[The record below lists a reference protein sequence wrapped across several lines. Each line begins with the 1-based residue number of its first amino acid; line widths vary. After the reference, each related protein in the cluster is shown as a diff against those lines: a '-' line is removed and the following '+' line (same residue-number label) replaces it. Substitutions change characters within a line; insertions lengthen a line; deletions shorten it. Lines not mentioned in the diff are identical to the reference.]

1 MQKVE
6 KLFLEAMKASLNNS
20 QVSWDEE
27 LEPQD
32 WLFLFR
38 LAEIHHVLPL
48 VYEAVYN
55 CPAAKRMGSQL
66 QPFKQRTVQMV
77 MFQTIKTG
85 EFLQL
90 YEYLRSRGLVPCIV
104 KGIVCRNLYG
114 KPDCRMSGD
123 EDMLIAPEHFEA
135 CHKAMLEYGMVPVQP
150 ERDIAGEYEVPYRK
164 EGSPLYIELH
174 KSLFPPESEAYG
186 NLNRFFSGV
195 TERLTEIP
203 VQGGSVYTMNDTD
216 HLFYLLCHSFKHFLH
231 SGFGIRQVCD
241 IVLFANSR
249 GPMLDWQEILRKCRE
264 IHADLFAAAV
274 FQIGRKYLTF
284 DYSKACYPEEWRKIQ
299 IDEGLMLEDLL
310 ESGVYGN
317 SSLSRMHS
325 SNITLNAVAAGKKG
339 RKVDATVLRTV
350 FPPLRQMEYQYAY
363 LKRAPFL
370 LPVAWVDRILKYR
383 KETEQMPGNEA
394 VESIKIGSR
403 RTKMMKQY
411 GIIK

>member
-1 MQKVE
+1 MQRVE

-77 MFQTIKTG
+77 MLQTIKTG

-90 YEYLRSRGLVPCIV
+90 YEYLRSRGLAPCVV
-104 KGIVCRNLYG
+104 KGIVCRSLYG

-123 EDMLIAPEHFEA
+123 EDMLIAPEHFET
-135 CHKAMLEYGMVPVQP
+135 CHKAMLDYGMAPVQP
-150 ERDIAGEYEVPYRK
+150 EKDTAGEYEVPYRK

-174 KSLFPPESEAYG
+174 KNLFPPESEAYG
-186 NLNRFFSGV
+186 DLNRFFSRV
-195 TERLTEIP
+195 TERLTEIS
-203 VQGGSVYTMNDTD
+203 VQGSAVYTMNDTD

-241 IVLFANSR
+241 IVLFANSS

-284 DYSKACYPEEWRKIQ
+284 DYSKACYPEEWQKIQ
-299 IDEGLMLEDLL
+299 IDEGPMLEDLL
-310 ESGVYGN
+310 ESGIYGN

-339 RKVDATVLRTV
+339 RKVDGTVLRTV
-350 FPPLRQMEYQYAY
+350 FPSLRQMEYRYAY

-370 LPVAWVDRILKYR
+370 LPVAWVERILKYR
-383 KETEQMPGNEA
+383 KETGQMPGNEA
-394 VESIKIGSR
+394 VESVKIGSR
-403 RTKMMKQY
+403 RTEMMKQY

>member
-6 KLFLEAMKASLNNS
+6 KLFLEALEASLNNS

-27 LEPQD
+27 LEPQE

-55 CPAAKRMGSQL
+55 CPAAKRMESRL

-77 MFQTIKTG
+77 MLQTIKTD

-90 YEYLRSRGLVPCIV
+90 YEYLRSRGLAPCVV

-123 EDMLIAPEHFEA
+123 EDMLIVPEQFEA
-135 CHKAMLEYGMVPVQP
+135 CHKAMLGYGMVPVQP
-150 ERDIAGEYEVPYRK
+150 ERDITGEYEVPYRK

-186 NLNRFFSGV
+186 DLNCFFSGV
-195 TERLTEIP
+195 TERLTEIS

-284 DYSKACYPEEWRKIQ
+284 DYSKACYPEEWQKIQ
-299 IDEGLMLEDLL
+299 IDEGPMLEDLL
-310 ESGVYGN
+310 ESGIYGN

-339 RKVDATVLRTV
+339 RKVDGTVLRTV
-350 FPPLRQMEYQYAY
+350 FPSLRQMEYRYAY

-370 LPVAWVDRILKYR
+370 LPVAWVERILKYR
-383 KETEQMPGNEA
+383 KETGQMPGNEA
-394 VESIKIGSR
+394 VESVKIGSR
-403 RTKMMKQY
+403 RTEMMKQY